1 MAHPAP
7 TIVRD
12 VASLRALTAIYRAE
26 GRPVALVPTMG
37 ALHAGHVSLVSMA
50 QARGARVIV
59 SIFVNP
65 TQFGPSED
73 FSKYPRTFDSDLAKL
88 AEAGADAVYAPT
100 VEIMY
105 PPGAATI
112 VKVAGPATAGLDDVS
127 RPFHFDG
134 VATIVA
140 KLFTQAR
147 PDLAIFGEKDFQ
159 QLAVVRRMAADLDLG
174 VDVIGAPTLR
184 DPDGLALSSR
194 NVYLTPSDRA
204 IAPALHR
211 VMQEAAAA
219 IRSGTDA
226 EAALE
231 TARTAIRSAGFVLD
245 YLELRDAADLGM
257 PRPDEPMRL
266 LVAAT
271 LGETRLIDNIAV

>member
-26 GRPVALVPTMG
+26 ARPVALVPTMG
-37 ALHAGHVSLVSMA
+37 ALHAGHVSLVTMA

-159 QLAVVRRMAADLDLG
+159 QLAVIRRMAADLDLG
-174 VDVIGAPTLR
+174 VEVIGAPTLR

-194 NVYLTPSDRA
+194 NVYLSPSDRA
-204 IAPALHR
+204 IATRPPPCDAGGGRRDPFGNGRRGGAGDSAHSDPLCR
-211 VMQEAAAA
+211 FRA
-219 IRSGTDA
+219 RLSGT
-226 EAALE
+226 
-231 TARTAIRSAGFVLD
+231 ARCRRSRHAPA
-245 YLELRDAADLGM
+245 R
-257 PRPDEPMRL
+257 
-266 LVAAT
+266 
-271 LGETRLIDNIAV
+271 